1 MFNVNDFLVYKKE
14 VCRVKEIKG
23 NSLDKSSYYVLIPVT
38 DESLKIE
45 VPTANRLGHLRN
57 LISIEEIDNIIKKI
71 PSIKIIEENDRLI
84 ENEYKELLKS
94 GTFEDLITIIKT
106 TYLRNKARE
115 DTKRKLSDKDN
126 TYFNL
131 AEKYLYTEFSIVLN
145 KSYEDTKKYVE
156 DEVRKLEV

>member
-14 VCRVKEIKG
+14 VCRVKEIKE

-156 DEVRKLEV
+156 EEVRKLEG

>member
-14 VCRVKEIKG
+14 VCRVKEIKE

-57 LISIEEIDNIIKKI
+57 LISIEEMDNIIKKI

-115 DTKRKLSDKDN
+115 NTKRKLSDKDN

-156 DEVRKLEV
+156 DEVRKLEG

>member
-14 VCRVKEIKG
+14 VCRVKEIKE

-115 DTKRKLSDKDN
+115 NTKRKLSDKDN

-145 KSYEDTKKYVE
+145 KSYKDTKKYVE
-156 DEVRKLEV
+156 DEVRKLEG

>member
-14 VCRVKEIKG
+14 VCRVKEIKE

-71 PSIKIIEENDRLI
+71 PSIKIIEENDRFI

-115 DTKRKLSDKDN
+115 NTKRKLSDKDN
-126 TYFNL
+126 TYFIL

-156 DEVRKLEV
+156 DEVRKLEG

>member
-1 MFNVNDFLVYKKE
+1 MFNINDYVVYKKE
-14 VCRVKEIKG
+14 VCRVKEIKENG
-23 NSLDKSSYYVLIPVT
+23 LDNSSYYVLIPIT

-45 VPTANRLGHLRN
+45 VPTANRLGYLRN
-57 LISIEEIDNIIKKI
+57 LISKEEIDEIIKKI
-71 PSIKIIEENDRLI
+71 PTIRIIEENDRLI
-84 ENEYKELLKS
+84 ENEYKELLKK

-115 DTKRKLSDKDN
+115 DSKKKLSDKDN

-145 KSYEDTKKYVE
+145 KSYEDTKNYVE
-156 DEVRKLEV
+156 DEVRKLEA

>member
-14 VCRVKEIKG
+14 VCRVKEIKE

-115 DTKRKLSDKDN
+115 NTKRKLSDKDN

-156 DEVRKLEV
+156 DEVRKLEG